1 MGAGDRM
8 TNDRK
13 QSSFE
18 IGGQRV
24 APGEQKLIDIPV
36 AHLSNHVPIMLPVH
50 VVHGKAPGPTAF
62 VCAALHGNELTGV
75 EAIRRIMR
83 TPELE
88 ELSGTLLCVPV
99 VNGYGF
105 IAHSRYM
112 PDRRD
117 LNRLFPGSPRG
128 SLGAQLAHIFMTE
141 VVDCSDF
148 GFDLHTAAVHRH
160 NLPQI
165 RSTFVT
171 ARSRALAKAFGAPVL
186 LSSPE
191 RSGSLRQAASERG
204 IDVLVYEGGEGLRL
218 DELSI
223 RAAVRGVLRALASNE
238 MIALPDDDGSDVTPV
253 FARSSKWI
261 RAPEGGVVRTFKTSG
276 DSVVAGEIM
285 AMIDS
290 PYGDAEME
298 IPAEFDGIIIGRT
311 NMPVVNLGDAL
322 FHVARVRTLED
333 AETAVEDHA
342 RELNEDPVFD
352 EDEII

>member
-1 MGAGDRM
+1 MEEGKPQSPLVIAGQ
-8 TNDRK
+8 TVESGK
-13 QSSFE
+13 
-18 IGGQRV
+18 
-24 APGEQKLIDIPV
+24 QKLIDIPV
-36 AHLSNHVPIMLPVH
+36 AHLSNHIPVTLPVH
-50 VVHGKAPGPTAF
+50 VVHGKEPGPTAF
-62 VCAALHGNELTGV
+62 VCAALHGDELTGV

-83 TPELE
+83 MPELND
-88 ELSGTLLCVPV
+88 LKGTLLCVPV

-105 IAHSRYM
+105 IVHSRYL

-117 LNRLFPGSPRG
+117 LNRLFPGTPRG
-128 SLGAQLAHIFMTE
+128 SLGAQLAHIFMNE
-141 VVDCSDF
+141 IVDRSDF
-148 GFDLHTAAVHRH
+148 GIDLHTAAVHRH

-191 RSGSLRQAASERG
+191 RPGSLRQAASERG

-223 RAAVRGVLRALASNE
+223 RSAVRGVLRVLASND

-276 DSVVAGEIM
+276 DSVVAGEVM

-290 PYGDAEME
+290 PYGDSEME

-333 AETAVEDHA
+333 AEIAVEDHA
-342 RELNEDPVFD
+342 RELESDPVFD